1 MGGRFETAKTASWRT
16 IALTLIF
23 FVGRLAMAV
32 DEEGDAGRRVK
43 LTDLSIRSE
52 TQLYRKAPE
61 GELNLHLYFPPD
73 WKAGDSRPAIVLFF
87 GGSWKVGSY
96 RQMEPQAEYFAS
108 RGLVAAAADY
118 RIFTKHHTT
127 PDKSIEDAKSA
138 MRWMRSH
145 AKELGVDADKIIA
158 GGGSAGGHLA
168 TATALI
174 DEFNAEGD
182 DLSVSCKPC
191 ALVLFNPV
199 EDVTHLPEGTRLDL
213 GDAAMRK
220 RLSPIFGLRRDSPP
234 MIVFFGSA
242 DERWGPQGMGF
253 VNRAKEI
260 GAKIQLYIAPGQSH
274 GFFNQSP
281 WTEVTAAK
289 ADEFLASLGYLQGPP
304 TIKLPA
310 DAPQLEKK

>member
-1 MGGRFETAKTASWRT
+1 MSEWLKVFRTLGSWAAVLT
-16 IALTLIF
+16 IVLVLGTFAI
-23 FVGRLAMAV
+23 A
-32 DEEGDAGRRVK
+32 EENGDAPRGVK
-43 LTDLSIRSE
+43 LTDQSIRSE
-52 TQLYRKAPE
+52 KRLYRKAPE
-61 GELNLHLYFPPD
+61 GDLYLHLYYPSD
-73 WKAGDSRPAIVLFF
+73 WKAGDTRPAIVLFF

-96 RQMEPQAEYFAS
+96 LQMVPQAEYFAS

-118 RIFTKHHTT
+118 RIATKHHTT

-138 MRWMRSH
+138 MRWVRSH
-145 AKELGVDADKIIA
+145 AKELGVDPEKIIA

-174 DEFNAEGD
+174 DEFNSEGD
-182 DLSVSCKPC
+182 DMSVSCKPC

-199 EDVTHLPEGTRLDL
+199 EDVTHLPENARLDL

-220 RLSPIFGLRRDSPP
+220 RLSPIFGLRKDSPP

-242 DERWGPQGMGF
+242 DERWGPQGLGF
-253 VNRAKEI
+253 VTQAKEI
-260 GAKIQLYIAPGQSH
+260 GAKVELYMAPGQTH
-274 GFFNQSP
+274 GFFNHSP

-289 ADEFLASLGYLQGPP
+289 ADEFLASLGYLRGPP